1 MSCGCTYTHSCLLSS
16 ATKTASCDCRDCGK
30 YIAYY
35 ALFLFALHT
44 LVAQKMIVKIWY
56 HAVINFM
63 VNFFSAV
70 MLGNFPFN
78 GLQTIIFVEYANDDI
93 RIRVM
98 HFPIMCGSVS
108 FLWDS

>member
-30 YIAYY
+30 YIYIVCMHCFC
-35 ALFLFALHT
+35 LLCILWS
-44 LVAQKMIVKIWY
+44 LKKMIVKIWY

-70 MLGNFPFN
+70 MLGNFPLSGGAFICK
-78 GLQTIIFVEYANDDI
+78 Q
-93 RIRVM
+93 
-98 HFPIMCGSVS
+98 S
-108 FLWDS
+108 FLLNMQMMISESG